1 MARNKSAE
9 DRAALLRSL
18 NDSGHVK
25 AAKNTSRAQ
34 KTNQVLDEE
43 FNLSKSKLDI
53 FKDQ

>member
-18 NDSGHVK
+18 NDSGPVK

-34 KTNQVLDEE
+34 RTNQVLDEE